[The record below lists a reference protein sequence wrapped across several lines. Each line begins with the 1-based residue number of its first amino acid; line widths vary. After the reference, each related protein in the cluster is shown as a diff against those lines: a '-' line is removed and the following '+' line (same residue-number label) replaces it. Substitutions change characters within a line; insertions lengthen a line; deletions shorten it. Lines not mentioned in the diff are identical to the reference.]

1 MWLKKPAASCSHALP
16 PSKPIPFSLKVFE
29 FLGRVPGRQLVRVRG
44 QRACGGSLRRKRYR
58 RRERDQ
64 QRGGR
69 RRRRG
74 RGGKRRGLSLA
85 PDARRPLDSL
95 RGLDRSEVERE
106 RGQRGGKRGGPH
118 PDKLNSFQVPKEQ
131 RETCCLPAKG
141 KAQRLSPP
149 LKGRLSD
156 LVERLT
162 LTLT

>member
-1 MWLKKPAASCSHALP
+1 M
-16 PSKPIPFSLKVFE
+16 KVFE
-29 FLGRVPGRQLVRVRG
+29 LVGRIPGRQLVRVRG
-44 QRACGGSLRRKRYR
+44 QRACGGSIRRKRHR

-74 RGGKRRGLSLA
+74 RGGKQRGLSPA

-95 RGLDRSEVERE
+95 RGLDRSEVERGRE
-106 RGQRGGKRGGPH
+106 EGGPH
-118 PDKLNSFQVPKEQ
+118 PDKLNSFQVPKEL
-131 RETCCLPAKG
+131 RETCCLQAKG